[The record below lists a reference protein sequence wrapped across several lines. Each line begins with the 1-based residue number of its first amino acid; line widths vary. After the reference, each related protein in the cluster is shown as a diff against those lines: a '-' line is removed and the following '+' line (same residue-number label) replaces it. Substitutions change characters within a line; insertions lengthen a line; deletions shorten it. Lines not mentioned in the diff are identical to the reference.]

1 MVSLRNYFTIVIV
14 MCIIFCLFQA
24 SGVGSEMLNDYGEN
38 PYTEKLEELPGRNV
52 RRLFWMAQI
61 LFLICRN
68 FIEKFLLSWF
78 IIWMILLPDNN
89 PCILKSVSAEQN
101 RRKNG

>member
-1 MVSLRNYFTIVIV
+1 MKPIKYNLSIL
-14 MCIIFCLFQA
+14 Q
-24 SGVGSEMLNDYGEN
+24 
-38 PYTEKLEELPGRNV
+38 KELPGRNV

-78 IIWMILLPDNN
+78 IIWMILLPDND